1 MIRFTRRTRF
11 SFVAIISVLALAV
24 GILGFAKAARS
35 ETTYDVLHA
44 FRNIAGLNPVIRT
57 TNGYFYGT
65 TQRGGQYDG
74 GTVFKLAPDGSSF
87 SLLHSFNYSD
97 GYYPNASLIQGSDG
111 TLYGTTPQG
120 GQYGAGTVFKL
131 ASDCFSRLYSFNSS
145 DGAYPQASLTQGDD
159 DNLYGTASR
168 GGPEWGGVV
177 FRLLLDNQSPN
188 IMITSPVDHAEFHL
202 NEVVKAKYLDK
213 SSATIYAA

>member
-1 MIRFTRRTRF
+1 MGKCSDCPLTNQRRQWLMIRFTRRTRF

-74 GTVFKLAPDGSSF
+74 GTVFNPSS
-87 SLLHSFNYSD
+87 L
-97 GYYPNASLIQGSDG
+97 PIQSARSQ
-111 TLYGTTPQG
+111 L
-120 GQYGAGTVFKL
+120 
-131 ASDCFSRLYSFNSS
+131 SS
-145 DGAYPQASLTQGDD
+145 
-159 DNLYGTASR
+159 
-168 GGPEWGGVV
+168 
-177 FRLLLDNQSPN
+177 
-188 IMITSPVDHAEFHL
+188 
-202 NEVVKAKYLDK
+202 
-213 SSATIYAA
+213 